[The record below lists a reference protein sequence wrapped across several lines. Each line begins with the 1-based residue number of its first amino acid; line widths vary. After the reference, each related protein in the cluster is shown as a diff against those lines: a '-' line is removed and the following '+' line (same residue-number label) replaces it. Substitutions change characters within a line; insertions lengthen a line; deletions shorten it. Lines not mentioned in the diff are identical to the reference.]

1 MAAERQEEFAP
12 GLDPELQE
20 LADAFTEF
28 KENLI
33 NPKKKSIINKALG
46 RIRQNVTDDNDDAGK
61 WGLAGLLGL

>member
-20 LADAFTEF
+20 LADAFTGF

-33 NPKKKSIINKALG
+33 TPKKKSIINKALG
-46 RIRQNVTDDNDDAGK
+46 RIRQNVHHKQMIMTMLVNGD
-61 WGLAGLLGL
+61 

>member
-46 RIRQNVTDDNDDAGK
+46 RIRQNVTDDNDDTGK

>member
-33 NPKKKSIINKALG
+33 NPKKKSIINKAL
-46 RIRQNVTDDNDDAGK
+46 
-61 WGLAGLLGL
+61 